1 MGGDFLKIIRLDG
14 DSRYN
19 ASLPIQNFEIN
30 QSNQN
35 ELDNHGG
42 WVREDRFSDLTI
54 EFINIYTISQIILT
68 AMRP

>member
-19 ASLPIQNFEIN
+19 VSLPIQNFEIN

-42 WVREDRFSDLTI
+42 WV
-54 EFINIYTISQIILT
+54 
-68 AMRP
+68 